1 MESLVGYTAQD
12 SVSKKL
18 AQLAQK
24 VGSLQRP
31 NAHESIHRIVDDVD
45 ENDRSEFG
53 VAFLQNTT
61 RQS

>member
-12 SVSKKL
+12 SVLKNL

-24 VGSLQRP
+24 PSSLQRA
-31 NAHESIHRIVDDVD
+31 NAHGSAHRIVDDVD

-53 VAFLQNTT
+53 VAFLENTT

>member
-12 SVSKKL
+12 SVLKNL

-24 VGSLQRP
+24 LSSLQRA
-31 NAHESIHRIVDDVD
+31 NAHGSAHRIVDDVD

-53 VAFLQNTT
+53 VAFLENTT

>member
-12 SVSKKL
+12 SVLKKL
-18 AQLAQK
+18 AQLDQK
-24 VGSLQRP
+24 LGSLQRP

-53 VAFLQNTT
+53 VAFLENTT
-61 RQS
+61 RQA